1 MGLQTADDAAVYR
14 VADDRAI
21 IQTVDFFPPV
31 VDDPYAYGAIAAA
44 NAMSD
49 VYAMGGEVVLALNL
63 GAFPK
68 DLDREIVREIFRG
81 GADKV
86 AEAGAVIGG
95 GHTILDDEPKYGL
108 AVTGFV
114 HPDRIIRK
122 STARAGD
129 LLVLTKPLG
138 TGIVTTALKHSAAAS
153 HEVEAAVESMM
164 RLNHTGSRIMQ
175 EEGVHAATDVT
186 GYSLLGHSYEM
197 ADASGVGI
205 LIRADDIPL
214 LAGTLEHAAGGHI
227 PGGLRRNRRW
237 LAQEDRLRLP
247 DGISEEWVLA
257 LHSPET
263 SGGLLISLEP
273 EKAPSLRDRF
283 SKEGEETWVVGE
295 VTDGR
300 AVGVRQSPAQA
311 P

>member
-14 VADDRAI
+14 VSTDRAI

-31 VDDPYAYGAIAAA
+31 VDDPYDYGAIAAA

-63 GAFPK
+63 GAFPE
-68 DLDREIVREIFRG
+68 DMDREIVQEILRG

-108 AVTGFV
+108 AVTGFI

-138 TGIVTTALKHSAAAS
+138 TGIVTTALKHSAAAP
-153 HEVEAAVESMM
+153 HEVEAAVENMT
-164 RLNHTGSRIMQ
+164 RLNHAGSQIMQ
-175 EEGVHAATDVT
+175 EVGVHAATDVT
-186 GYSLLGHSYEM
+186 GYSLLGHCYEM
-197 ADASGVGI
+197 ADVSGVGI
-205 LIRADDIPL
+205 LIRAEDVPL
-214 LAGTLEHAAGGHI
+214 LPGTLEHAAGGHI
-227 PGGLRRNRRW
+227 PAGLRRNRRW
-237 LAQEDRLRLP
+237 LAQRDRLRLP
-247 DGISEEWVLA
+247 KGISEEWTLA
-257 LHSPET
+257 LHCPET

-273 EKAPSLRDRF
+273 EKVPFLRGLF
-283 SKEGEETWVVGE
+283 SEEGEETWVVGE

-300 AVGVRQSPAQA
+300 AVEVQGSPDRNR
-311 P
+311 